1 MNYESYR
8 KGFRSYLKLEKSL
21 SENSIEAYL
30 HDIDKLFQYLQLEN
44 FTGAIHDIKLKNLT
58 GFVEQIA
65 EFGLS
70 ASSQARIIS
79 GVRAFFNYLL
89 MEDIITADPT
99 ELLEMPKIGRKL
111 PVVLS
116 VEEIDAMVAK
126 IDLSKPEGVRS
137 KAMIE
142 TLYSCGLRV
151 SELCSLK
158 ISELHFRDSFILVTG
173 KGNKQRLVPIG
184 SVAQKCI
191 LTYLEHVRVHLEI
204 PEANRDF
211 VFLNQRGNPLSRVFV
226 FMMIKNLA
234 MKAGIKKTISPHTFR
249 HSFATHLLEG
259 GADLRVVQ
267 EMLGHAS
274 IITTEI
280 YTHIDRD
287 YLRESILLF
296 HPRS

>member
-8 KGFRSYLKLEKSL
+8 KGFRAYLKLEKSL

-30 HDIDKLFQYLQLEN
+30 HDIDKLFQFLQLEN
-44 FTGAIHDIKLKNLT
+44 FEGTVQEIKLKNLT
-58 GFVEQIA
+58 DFVEQIA
-65 EFGLS
+65 AFGLS

-79 GVRAFFNYLL
+79 GVRAFFNYLM

-151 SELCSLK
+151 SELCGLK
-158 ISELHFRDSFILVTG
+158 ISELHFNDSFILVTG

-191 LTYLEHVRVHLEI
+191 LTYLEHTRVHLDI
-204 PEANRDF
+204 AEAHRDF
-211 VFLNQRGNPLSRVFV
+211 VFLNQRGKPLSRVFV

-234 MKAGIKKTISPHTFR
+234 MKAGIKKSISPHTFR

>member
-1 MNYESYR
+1 
-8 KGFRSYLKLEKSL
+8 LEKSL

>member
-8 KGFRSYLKLEKSL
+8 KGFRAYLKLEKSL

-44 FTGAIHDIKLKNLT
+44 FTGSVQDIKLKHLT
-58 GFVEQIA
+58 DFVEQIA
-65 EFGLS
+65 ELGLS
-70 ASSQARIIS
+70 ASSQARVIS
-79 GVRAFFNYLL
+79 GVRAFFNYLM
-89 MEDIITADPT
+89 MEDIIITDPT

-158 ISELHFRDSFILVTG
+158 ISELHFNDSFILVTG

-191 LTYLEHVRVHLEI
+191 LTYLEHIRVHLEI
-204 PEANRDF
+204 SEANRDF
-211 VFLNQRGNPLSRVFV
+211 VFLNQRGKPLSRVFV